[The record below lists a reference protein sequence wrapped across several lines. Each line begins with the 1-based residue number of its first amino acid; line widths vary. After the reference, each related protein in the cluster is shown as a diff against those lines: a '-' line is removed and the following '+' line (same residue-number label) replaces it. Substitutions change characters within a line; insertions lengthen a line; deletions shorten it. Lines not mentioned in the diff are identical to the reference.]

1 MKSIIRVMAR
11 TALCAVSISSGL
23 LVSTA
28 PSFAT
33 SGGTN
38 RTCADLDTGQGGVPY
53 TSNGNE
59 QFNLTLAD
67 GNVLTSSAGRLII
80 WAPGASNVDIVLD
93 PSGTINV
100 TAGNAGNWSVRR
112 DTVATLSCQ
121 VSSSSSASE
130 SDSLDAQQDALSS
143 LLMLHHANT
152 MRMGVEEN
160 IDGALSGIS
169 QVSGITP
176 NGFAFS
182 SRALAMQSG
191 NNDAPLWN
199 AWVRGRLSQYDGND
213 SSFDGHIGD
222 VFAGVDYRLS
232 EGIVVGAMFG
242 YGQTDFSTLINTATG
257 GFEAD
262 SLTVGAYAGI
272 ELLQALHLSTSAS
285 YTGSDYENRSGV
297 TTGAFSA
304 DRVTISA
311 NLSGQ
316 HVMHNG
322 MILEPSLDF
331 LWASERQDAY
341 TDSAAVTHAANT
353 INAGRVSLGPR
364 LISPDLLHGE
374 GTLRLWS
381 SAMADYDF
389 ANQSPVPSSGLPDV
403 SSLASV
409 RLSAGLDS
417 QIGHGQLSLRGDVFG
432 LGSGEY
438 TAYGGSLA
446 YQLPF

>member
-11 TALCAVSISSGL
+11 TALCAVSISGGL
-23 LVSTA
+23 LVSTVPGNTTA
-28 PSFAT
+28 
-33 SGGTN
+33 GGTN
-38 RTCADLDTGQGGVPY
+38 RTCADLDTGQGGAPY

-67 GNVLTSSAGRLII
+67 GNVLTSTAGLLII

-112 DTVATLSCQ
+112 NTVATLSCQ
-121 VSSSSSASE
+121 VSSSSTASE
-130 SDSLDAQQDALSS
+130 SSNLDAQQDALAS

-160 IDGALSGIS
+160 IDGALSGTS

-182 SRALAMQSG
+182 SRALAMHSG

-232 EGIVVGAMFG
+232 EGVVVGAMFG
-242 YGQTDFSTLINTATG
+242 YGQTDFSTLINTVTG
-257 GFEAD
+257 GFEVD

-322 MILEPSLDF
+322 MTLEPSLDI
-331 LWASERQDAY
+331 LWASERQDAF

-353 INAGRVSLGPR
+353 INAGRVSLWTT
-364 LISPDLLHGE
+364 PDLTRPATWRRDAEIVVIRHG
-374 GTLRLWS
+374 
-381 SAMADYDF
+381 
-389 ANQSPVPSSGLPDV
+389 GL
-403 SSLASV
+403 
-409 RLSAGLDS
+409 
-417 QIGHGQLSLRGDVFG
+417 
-432 LGSGEY
+432 
-438 TAYGGSLA
+438 
-446 YQLPF
+446 